1 MSETTSTAA
10 TTGSPRLRGD
20 KRAAIIGG
28 ALKVFARDGF
38 ARASIDAIASESG
51 VSTRTI
57 YKHFTDKTAIF
68 TAVIADSAA
77 AIAKHETALIEH
89 HLDGVTDSEHVEP
102 ALLAF
107 AQAWLSGNMQPDSY
121 RALMRQ
127 VNAEAEHLGAEVV
140 SMWWQAGPARVR
152 AELALRF
159 RRWAEVRLLR
169 IDDAER
175 AAVHFSRLVSA
186 VPGPPGAP
194 YATPGQEDWT
204 AAGVRAF
211 LNGYHA

>member
-38 ARASIDAIASESG
+38 TRASIDAIAGESG

-57 YKHFTDKTAIF
+57 YKHFSDKTAIF

-77 AIAKHETALIEH
+77 AVAARESALIEH

-107 AQAWLSGNMQPDSY
+107 ARAWLSGTTQPDAH
-121 RALMRQ
+121 RALVRQ

-140 SMWWQAGPARVR
+140 SVWWQAGPARVR
-152 AELALRF
+152 SELAARLRH
-159 RRWAEVRLLR
+159 WAEVRLLR

-186 VPGPPGAP
+186 MPGPPGAS
-194 YATPGQEDWT
+194 YAAAEQEDWI